1 MVSRRTDRTLNPFLI
16 TGDVVALMAN
26 CDGFRENFLRTSLSM
41 NTYTNLPLTQRRT
54 QELADRFNVA
64 EELWRGLEVKR
75 RRRRERYPEISPEFH
90 AQLDLLD
97 FANARPLQDCIGFV
111 VQPE

>member
-1 MVSRRTDRTLNPFLI
+1 
-16 TGDVVALMAN
+16 
-26 CDGFRENFLRTSLSM
+26 M
-41 NTYTNLPLTQRRT
+41 NAYTNLPLTQRRT
-54 QELADRFNVA
+54 QALADRFNVA

-75 RRRRERYPEISPEFH
+75 RRRLARHPEISPEFH

>member
-1 MVSRRTDRTLNPFLI
+1 
-16 TGDVVALMAN
+16 
-26 CDGFRENFLRTSLSM
+26 M
-41 NTYTNLPLTQRRT
+41 NAYTNLPLTQKRT
-54 QELADRFNVA
+54 QELAVDSMLQRSCGV
-64 EELWRGLEVKR
+64 GLEDKR

-111 VQPE
+111 AQPE

>member
-1 MVSRRTDRTLNPFLI
+1 ML
-16 TGDVVALMAN
+16 
-26 CDGFRENFLRTSLSM
+26 
-41 NTYTNLPLTQRRT
+41 QRSCG
-54 QELADRFNVA
+54 V
-64 EELWRGLEVKR
+64 GLEDKR

-111 VQPE
+111 AQPE